1 MWLQL
6 LPFALLLLALFVLLA
21 ADKEKRDWKWKLRW
35 ALRQLNNL
43 KGIENDT
50 ASSHAA
56 LWQAAASIAIQW
68 RQCRGTGSVAILQS
82 LAFQEQFSWQHDY
95 NLAFL
100 CHRQSQVCCLR
111 QLEALQLSLQLV
123 LLWQLRYQFQESHLQ

>member
-1 MWLQL
+1 MTQPHHMLHCGKQQHP
-6 LPFALLLLALFVLLA
+6 LPS
-21 ADKEKRDWKWKLRW
+21 
-35 ALRQLNNL
+35 N
-43 KGIENDT
+43 
-50 ASSHAA
+50 
-56 LWQAAASIAIQW
+56 
-68 RQCRGTGSVAILQS
+68 RGTGSVAILQS